1 MVETICSL
9 QEEGGD
15 GKAHCIV
22 MVGAGSSNCQFWPFW
37 PTMHIYSN
45 EIEEQRTCKSKDGRR
60 KDDRGT
66 YVSCS
71 GLLAF
76 GRKYAYD

>member
-22 MVGAGSSNCQFWPFW
+22 MVGAGSSNCQFWP
-37 PTMHIYSN
+37 TMHVYSN
-45 EIEEQRTCKSKDGRR
+45 EIEEQRTLQIKGWAKERR
-60 KDDRGT
+60 QT
-66 YVSCS
+66 YHVCVP
-71 GLLAF
+71 G
-76 GRKYAYD
+76 Y

>member
-22 MVGAGSSNCQFWPFW
+22 MVGAGSSNCQFWP
-37 PTMHIYSN
+37 TMHVYSN

-60 KDDRGT
+60 KDDRRIT
-66 YVSCS
+66 YVFRVTRV
-71 GLLAF
+71 F

>member
-22 MVGAGSSNCQFWPFW
+22 MVGAGSSNCQFWP
-37 PTMHIYSN
+37 TMHVYSN

-60 KDDRGT
+60 KDDRRT
-66 YVSCS
+66 RMSFS

-76 GRKYAYD
+76 GRKYAYG